1 MTTAPRSRFRLPDQ
15 RWAHAAR
22 VALAATAV
30 VGAVAILLAVLVN
43 SYILDRLN
51 RDVDHRL
58 TATLVATAAAAPGT
72 AVGTAGRS
80 GEDVDDAPVFVWKVG
95 AGGSIEALTFGA
107 PALPTRTWST
117 GTTTQ
122 TVEGRDFRLAAAPT
136 PGGWLVAG
144 ESVARVGESGG
155 DIVLVEVVLGALLLL
170 VTFTGSFVVGLR
182 ASAPI
187 EQIRRRQAE
196 FTADASHELRT
207 PLSVIEAEVDLALGR
222 QRSPDEYRDVLRRI
236 GSESARLHSI
246 VEDLLWLARADGA
259 GLDAG
264 RLGVVDVAAMAEA
277 TVARFAAVADTGSVQ
292 LTARTAPA
300 GTALVRADAEGI
312 DRLVAVLV
320 DNACKYA
327 GEGGAVD
334 VSVATGG
341 GRVVLT
347 VDDSG
352 PGIPEAHRDLVFDRF
367 HRAVQSPGG
376 TGLGLAIADAVV
388 HATSGTWSI
397 GSSPRGGARFEV
409 TWRQAHRSD
418 DLPPPGPDEAVPG
431 PQSSD
436 GRPGTGQ
443 PADRPAFSADS

>member
-22 VALAATAV
+22 VALAATVV
-30 VGAVAILLAVLVN
+30 VGAVTLLLAVLVN
-43 SYILDRLN
+43 SSILARLN
-51 RDVDHRL
+51 HDIDRRL
-58 TATLVATAAAAPGT
+58 MAVLVATAAAPPGT
-72 AVGTAGRS
+72 SSAVAGRS
-80 GEDVDDAPVFVWKVG
+80 SGDVDDAPVFVWRVTSDG
-95 AGGSIEALTFGA
+95 TIEALTVAA
-107 PALPTRTWST
+107 PALPTRTWSA

-122 TVEGRDFRLAAAPT
+122 PVEGRDFRLAAAPAR
-136 PGGWLVAG
+136 GGWLVAG

-155 DIVLVEVVLGALLLL
+155 EIVLVEVVLGALLLL

-222 QRSPDEYRDVLRRI
+222 PRSPDEYEDVLRRI
-236 GSESARLHSI
+236 GSESSRLRTI
-246 VEDLLWLARADGA
+246 VEDLLWLARADGV
-259 GLDAG
+259 GLDPG
-264 RLGVVDVAAMAEA
+264 RRGTVDLSAMAEA
-277 TVARFAAVADTGSVQ
+277 TVARFAAVADTGSIQ

-300 GTALVRADAEGI
+300 GTALIRADAEGI

-352 PGIPEAHRDLVFDRF
+352 PGIPEAHRELVFDRF

-418 DLPPPGPDEAVPG
+418 DLPPPGPGEAAAG
-431 PQSSD
+431 PQPSD
-436 GRPGTGQ
+436 DRPGTGQ

>member
-1 MTTAPRSRFRLPDQ
+1 MTAAARSRLRLPDQ

-58 TATLVATAAAAPGT
+58 VATLTATAAAAPGT
-72 AVGTAGRS
+72 AVATAGHA
-80 GEDVDDAPVFVWKVG
+80 GEDVDDAPVFVWRVR
-95 AGGSIEALTFGA
+95 AGGSIEALTLDA
-107 PALPTRTWST
+107 PALPTRTWSA
-117 GTTTQ
+117 GTTTR

-136 PGGWLVAG
+136 RGGWLVAG

-222 QRSPDEYRDVLRRI
+222 RRSPDEYRDALSRI
-236 GSESARLHSI
+236 GSESSRLRSI

-259 GLDAG
+259 GPDPG
-264 RLGVVDVAAMAEA
+264 RLGVVDVAAVAED
-277 TVARFAAVADTGSVQ
+277 TVARFAAVADTGSVE
-292 LTARTAPA
+292 LTARTDPS

-334 VSVATGG
+334 VAVVTGG

-352 PGIPEAHRDLVFDRF
+352 PGIPEADRELVFDRF

-397 GSSPRGGARFEV
+397 GSSPRGGAHFEV

-418 DLPPPGPDEAVPG
+418 DLPPPGPDDAAPG
-431 PQSSD
+431 APAS
-436 GRPGTGQ
+436 GARPGTGRS
-443 PADRPAFSADS
+443 ADRPVFSADS